1 MIHVISTLSFYT
13 KTLIRHFLS
22 LSGICCHGSNFCAR
36 INCSLHLLAKK
47 ENSRCVMQCA
57 NPSPSGTQV
66 IIIIFVSLFV
76 IVFFFLP
83 SFHFSPTLFPMVS
96 YSQEQVQTII
106 GWDCRIL
113 TPCTKYFLPHSR
125 SRLICIINSDFAC
138 GSARAVVYLVL

>member
-1 MIHVISTLSFYT
+1 MIHVISTLSFCT

-76 IVFFFLP
+76 IVFFSFLL
-83 SFHFSPTLFPMVS
+83 FISPQLFFRWS
-96 YSQEQVQTII
+96 ATHRNRFKQSLAGIAEYSPHALNISS
-106 GWDCRIL
+106 RI
-113 TPCTKYFLPHSR
+113 P
-125 SRLICIINSDFAC
+125 
-138 GSARAVVYLVL
+138 AVV

>member
-1 MIHVISTLSFYT
+1 MIHLISTLSFYT

-66 IIIIFVSLFV
+66 IIIIFVNLFV
-76 IVFFFLP
+76 IVFFPSFFSFLP
-83 SFHFSPTLFPMVS
+83 NSFSDVS

-106 GWDCRIL
+106 GWDCRIHAL
-113 TPCTKYFLPHSR
+113 NISSR
-125 SRLICIINSDFAC
+125 IP
-138 GSARAVVYLVL
+138 AVV

>member
-1 MIHVISTLSFYT
+1 MIHVISTLSFCT

-76 IVFFFLP
+76 IAFFPSFFSFLP
-83 SFHFSPTLFPMVS
+83 NSFSDGQL
-96 YSQEQVQTII
+96 
-106 GWDCRIL
+106 L
-113 TPCTKYFLPHSR
+113 TGTGSNNHWLGLQNTCTKHFLPHSR